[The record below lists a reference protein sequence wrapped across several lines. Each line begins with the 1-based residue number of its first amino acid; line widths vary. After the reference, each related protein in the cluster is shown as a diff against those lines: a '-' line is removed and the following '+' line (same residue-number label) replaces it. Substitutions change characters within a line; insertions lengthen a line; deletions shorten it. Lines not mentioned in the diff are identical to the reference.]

1 MNSSGKRKG
10 PLSFLK
16 VIEIAN
22 VVAGPFA
29 GSLLADYGADL
40 IKIEQPGD
48 GDPFRAFLPRKDGE
62 SLRWATMARNKR
74 CISLDLRSA
83 PGKDIF
89 LKLIKDADL
98 VIENFRPGTIEKWGI
113 GYDVMKAVNP
123 RIVLSR
129 ISGYGQD
136 GPYREKAGFGT
147 PATAY
152 SGYTA
157 LQGYADR
164 APVSPPV
171 ALADLMAGMFAVIG
185 GISAVLAIAR
195 GAQDKGQEVDVSLY
209 EPLVRILEQQITGY
223 SVFGEK
229 PVREPMSTSVAS
241 PAYIHRT
248 KDNKWVIIVASTQ
261 RTWERLPPVMG
272 KPELLTDPRFLT
284 NLERVQHNSELL
296 KYIDDWTAA
305 LNMKDLCKLL
315 DDAGVPASPANEMDD
330 VLHDPQFV
338 ARGSIQQFDHPVLG
352 KINVPGIC
360 PRFSETPCEIR
371 HLGKPLGS
379 FNEEILKGELGISE
393 QLFRDLLEK
402 KII

>member
-1 MNSSGKRKG
+1 MGNPTQRKG

-29 GSLLADYGADL
+29 GSLLADYGADV

-48 GDPFRAFLPRKDGE
+48 GDPFRAFLPKKDGE

-74 CISLDLRSA
+74 CVSLDLRS
-83 PGKDIF
+83 PEGKGIF
-89 LKLIKDADL
+89 LKLVKDADL

-113 GYDVMKAVNP
+113 GYDVMKSVNP
-123 RIVLSR
+123 RVVLSR

-185 GISAVLAIAR
+185 GLSAVLAIAR
-195 GAQDKGQEVDVSLY
+195 GEQKTGQQVDVSLY

-223 SVFGEK
+223 SVSGEK

-248 KDNKWVIIVASTQ
+248 RDNKWVIIVASTQ
-261 RTWERLPPVMG
+261 KTWERLPPVMG
-272 KPELLTDPRFLT
+272 KPELLADPRFLA
-284 NLERVQHNSELL
+284 NSDRVKHNSELL
-296 KYIDDWTAA
+296 KYIDDWTGT
-305 LNMKDLCKLL
+305 LPMKEVCRRL
-315 DDAGVPASPANEMDD
+315 DEAGVPASPANEMDD
-330 VLHDPQFV
+330 VLQDPQFV
-338 ARGSIQQFDHPVLG
+338 ARGSIMQVEHPVLG
-352 KINVPGIC
+352 KINIPGIF

-371 HLGKPLGS
+371 HLGKPVGA
-379 FNEEILKGELGISE
+379 FNEEVYKGDLGISD
-393 QLFRDLLEK
+393 QLFKELLEK
-402 KII
+402 HII

>member
-1 MNSSGKRKG
+1 MDTSTQRKG

-29 GSLLADYGADL
+29 GSLLADYGADV

-48 GDPFRAFLPRKDGE
+48 GDPFRAFLPKKDGE

-74 CISLDLRSA
+74 CISLDLRSSE
-83 PGKDIF
+83 GKDIF
-89 LKLIKDADL
+89 LKLVKDADL

-123 RIVLSR
+123 HVVLSR

-185 GISAVLAIAR
+185 GLSAVLAIAR
-195 GAQDKGQEVDVSLY
+195 EKQQAGQQVDVSLY
-209 EPLVRILEQQITGY
+209 EPLVRILEQQVTGY
-223 SVFGEK
+223 SVYGEK

-248 KDNKWVIIVASTQ
+248 KDDKWVIIVASTQ

-284 NLERVQHNSELL
+284 NPDRVKHNSELL
-296 KYIDDWTAA
+296 KYIDEWTAT
-305 LNMKDLCKLL
+305 LPMKELCKVL
-315 DDAGVPASPANEMDD
+315 DAAGVPASPANEMDD
-330 VLHDPQFV
+330 LLQDPQFI
-338 ARGSIQQFDHPVLG
+338 ARSSIMQMEHPVLG
-352 KINVPGIC
+352 RINVPGIV

-371 HLGKPLGS
+371 HLGKPVGA
-379 FNEEILKGELGISE
+379 FNEEVLKGDLGISE
-393 QLFRDLLEK
+393 QTYKELVEK
-402 KII
+402 KIV